1 MSSATT
7 PEDTFHVSP
16 NDEEYL
22 QMLREEEE
30 FWDTHIETL
39 LTKPPTRS
47 IQRYLN
53 ERLTGDPEKLWYQTI
68 GDEGEFTSGCVFG
81 AGPGQ
86 VEGHLLERHP
96 QLHLTIFD
104 ISSDALSRLQQRLDA
119 KYPGRAETKH
129 QDLNFIDLPAE
140 TYDLLIANASMHH
153 LVNLEHLAFQVGR
166 SLTPEGRFFMEDVVG
181 ESYFQFAEEKKR
193 IFQTFM
199 DATQDSSAQPFKMDW
214 PSRDNW
220 TSMSPFDGVRSGD
233 VLNVFERYLLPLRIR
248 TSGALVMLT
257 LFVRPDDSG
266 SRLRRADRALRRRL
280 LGRQRVLEQG
290 VLRGELLFL
299 LDSVMC
305 DSGHLVPGQAFGIY
319 AKRGG

>member
-39 LTKPPTRS
+39 LTKTPAPAV
-47 IQRYLN
+47 QRYLN

-86 VEGHLLERHP
+86 VEEHLLERHP

-104 ISSDALSRLQQRLDA
+104 ISSEALSRLQKRLDEQ
-119 KYPGRAETKH
+119 YPGRAETRQ
-129 QDLNFIDLPAE
+129 QDLNFVELPAE
-140 TYDLLIANASMHH
+140 KYDLAIANACIHH
-153 LVNLEHLAFQVGR
+153 LVNLEHFAYQVNG
-166 SLTPEGRFFMEDVVG
+166 SLTPEGRYFMQDVVG
-181 ESYFQFAEEKKR
+181 ESYFQFTEEKKR
-193 IFQTFM
+193 MFQTFM
-199 DATQDSSAQPFKMDW
+199 DATRDSSEPPVKIAW
-214 PSRDNW
+214 PSQDEW
-220 TSMSPFDGVRSGD
+220 TYSPFESARSGEILD
-233 VLNVFERYLLPLRIR
+233 VFGRYFVPLRVR
-248 TSGALVMLT
+248 TASALLSLT
-257 LFVRPDDSG
+257 LMVRPDDSKG
-266 SRLRRADRALRRRL
+266 RLRRRIDALWTRL
-280 LGRQRVLEQG
+280 LMRPRTLSRGLA
-290 VLRGELLFL
+290 RGELLFL
-299 LDSVMC
+299 LDSLMC
-305 DSGHLVPGQAFGIY
+305 DGGRLLPGQAFGIY